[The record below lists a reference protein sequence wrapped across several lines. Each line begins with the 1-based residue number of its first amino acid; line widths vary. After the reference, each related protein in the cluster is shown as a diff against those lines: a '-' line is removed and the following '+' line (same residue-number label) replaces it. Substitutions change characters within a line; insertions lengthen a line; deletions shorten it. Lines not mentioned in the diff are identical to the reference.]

1 MALALS
7 VKLIKYFWI
16 RCQEERCKQCEQF
29 NMRLNK
35 CLTRKRSK
43 LRDSTEIGVRNVK
56 ELDRHSAVDW
66 SKKDHW
72 EVEGETSSAHF
83 KSSCRFNVKIRH
95 SGFWWERRALSENLL
110 QDMNYRLS
118 HKVSLTARTTLKAFV
133 PPPELSAAALIGW
146 GRKHGSVCR
155 NAKLVAASRGRVD
168 LTRRQA
174 AERRVRVCLWIAPQ
188 CTRTTPDKARDAEG
202 RAHRGNEAHREDS
215 RRGASLQGAW
225 AADSGGCCQVAP
237 WWRSAA
243 SARGAAQRNAAPGLR
258 CGVNGHSAS
267 PVPGLGDPCLWTFS
281 STGLL
286 DRELPN
292 SCRVNSGQ
300 WLFED
305 FFPPSQSQRASIFFF
320 F

>member
-1 MALALS
+1 MQAVWTVQYATKIN
-7 VKLIKYFWI
+7 VF
-16 RCQEERCKQCEQF
+16 
-29 NMRLNK
+29 
-35 CLTRKRSK
+35 TRKRSK
-43 LRDSTEIGVRNVK
+43 LRDSTEIGVRNEK
-56 ELDRHSAVDW
+56 ELYRHSAVDW

-110 QDMNYRLS
+110 RDMNYRLS
-118 HKVSLTARTTLKAFV
+118 HTFSLTPRTTLKAFV

-202 RAHRGNEAHREDS
+202 RAHRGNEAHRKDS

-243 SARGAAQRNAAPGLR
+243 SARGTARRGATRLRVYGAASTDTPLLR
-258 CGVNGHSAS
+258 CLVLEIRVCGPSVL
-267 PVPGLGDPCLWTFS
+267 PDFWT
-281 STGLL
+281 
-286 DRELPN
+286 EN
-292 SCRVNSGQ
+292 CRAVV
-300 WLFED
+300 E
-305 FFPPSQSQRASIFFF
+305 
-320 F
+320 